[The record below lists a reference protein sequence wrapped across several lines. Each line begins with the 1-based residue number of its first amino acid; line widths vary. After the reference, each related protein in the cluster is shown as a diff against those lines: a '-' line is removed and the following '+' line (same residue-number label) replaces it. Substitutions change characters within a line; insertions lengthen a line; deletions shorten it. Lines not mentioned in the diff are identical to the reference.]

1 MLATFLEAKQSA
13 AINAVAGG
21 CPNGDSFRGL
31 LNRATSKLMR
41 RGDFVGTVVPI
52 YVCVYGG
59 CVVFNR
65 YVVEV
70 RKINV
75 CNRTVPIK
83 NNWSDFNLFGHDW
96 RNTWGSWRGDELFN
110 WSRHG
115 QSSGRMIGSN
125 STPVFQDVQ
134 GDGRLIR
141 AYARLNADIGKTMT
155 VFGTDNNGQPLM
167 HQDEIQNWV
176 EGKVI
181 TFEKPFASTD
191 VYVRHIDRVLKD
203 KTQGII
209 DVYAYNVAQDVLE
222 PIAHYEPSETNPAY
236 ARYQLHAGC
245 ANSLKSVVALVK
257 LRYIP
262 VEVDTDLVL
271 IENLDALGLM
281 IQSLKYGDAGGS
293 NAAKDY
299 EASAIR
305 ELSLDIWQKDGEDG
319 IPVQNAPFGS
329 IYTGPRVF

>member
-1 MLATFLEAKQSA
+1 MLATFLEAKQSD
-13 AINAVAGG
+13 AINAISGA
-21 CPNGDSFRGL
+21 CPNGPAFKGL

-41 RGDFVGTVVPI
+41 RGDFVGTIVPI
-52 YVCVYGG
+52 YVCVYSG
-59 CVVFNR
+59 CVVFPR
-65 YVVEV
+65 YVGEV

-75 CNRTVPIK
+75 CNRTVSIK
-83 NNWSDFNLFGHDW
+83 NSWSDFNLFGSDW
-96 RNTWGSWRGDELFN
+96 RNTWGSWSGDELFN
-110 WSRHG
+110 WQRG
-115 QSSGRMIGSN
+115 GGCNGRMIGSN

-141 AYARLNADIGKTMT
+141 AYARLNMDLGKTMT
-155 VFGTDNNGQPLM
+155 VFGIDNNGQPLM
-167 HQDEIQNWV
+167 HQDEVENWV
-176 EGKVI
+176 DGKII

-191 VYVRHIDRVLKD
+191 TYVRRIDRVLKD

-236 ARYQLHAGC
+236 AKYQLHAGC

-262 VEVDTDLVL
+262 VQVDTDLVL
-271 IENLDALGLM
+271 IENLDALGEM
-281 IQSLKYGDAGGS
+281 IQSIKSEDAGDTGAAREHEV
-293 NAAKDY
+293 NAVM
-299 EASAIR
+299 
-305 ELSLDIWQKDGEDG
+305 ELNLDLANRDDTDG
-319 IPVQNAPFGS
+319 ITVQNAPFGG